1 MTVPVGC
8 EYALRLRMRRH
19 AKTLGHPSRSRASI
33 PAHPHIKTAAQH
45 LLIKAG
51 GRTHC
56 VRISEIDWCEA
67 DGNYVRLH
75 VGTRTLQ
82 IRRTMAEVSA
92 RLRPLHFIR
101 ISRTT
106 IVNVDRIVEL
116 RPTGTGDYVVRLRGG
131 VSRRLTRGY
140 RNQFMDR
147 FLVL

>member
-1 MTVPVGC
+1 MSHRVSIRGNSAWLEFDLARPRC
-8 EYALRLRMRRH
+8 YAE
-19 AKTLGHPSRSRASI
+19 SRANI
-33 PAHPHIKTAAQH
+33 PDHAHIKTAAQH

-67 DGNYVRLH
+67 DGNYVHLH
-75 VGTRTLQ
+75 LGSQALQ
-82 IRRTMAEVSA
+82 IRRTMAEISA
-92 RLRPLHFIR
+92 RLSPLQFIR

-116 RPTGTGDYVVRLRGG
+116 RPTRSGEYVVRLRGG

-140 RNQFMDR
+140 RNDFMSR